1 MLDRYRKKGI
11 NMGYLSSLVIE
22 PMTFERLANIKKSE
36 TLKFRLKEES
46 RLKQLYCETAKINWK
61 QCYYSEYFLAELPR
75 AKHAQRSTMDNKIW

>member
-36 TLKFRLKEES
+36 TLKFKLKEES

-61 QCYYSEYFLAELPR
+61 QC
-75 AKHAQRSTMDNKIW
+75 